1 MNGGDWN
8 MLVTLRAFLGHHRM
22 FKTKGILLDPL
33 DPLPDWESKLLDKGW
48 EWFQRGLTGTA
59 SL

>member
-1 MNGGDWN
+1 